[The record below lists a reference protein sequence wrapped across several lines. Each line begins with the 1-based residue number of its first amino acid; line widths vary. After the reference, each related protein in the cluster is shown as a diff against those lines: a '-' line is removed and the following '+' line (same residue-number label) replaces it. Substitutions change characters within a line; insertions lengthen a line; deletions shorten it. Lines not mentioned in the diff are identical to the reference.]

1 MNRIKNFLAISAFS
15 LLMLGLPAV
24 ASAQWGGN
32 NGGYGNGGY
41 NQDIRGTVQNLKN
54 RARSFEQMTNQVED
68 RNDDRGGNRNGS
80 WGNQNGGWGNNR
92 NGNYGG
98 DIGRLENLADD
109 FKKATDK
116 LEDKYGNGRNL
127 NNSRDEAQRVL
138 SIASQIDNEINQTR
152 NRNLQNQWN
161 QMRNDLNM
169 VANVYG
175 GSYNN
180 GGYNNG
186 NNGNGNRNRNGNRN
200 GDWRNRVPFP
210 LPF

>member
-1 MNRIKNFLAISAFS
+1 MNRIKNFLAVSAFS
-15 LLMLGLPAV
+15 LLVLGLPAV

-32 NGGYGNGGY
+32 GGYGNGGY
-41 NQDIRGTVQNLKN
+41 GNNGRYNQNIKGTLQNLKSQ
-54 RARSFEQMTNQVED
+54 ARSFESTTNRADD
-68 RNDDRGGNRNGS
+68 RNDDR
-80 WGNQNGGWGNNR
+80 WGGGWGNNR
-92 NGNYGG
+92 GYRG

-116 LEDKYGNGRNL
+116 LENKYGNGRNL

-138 SIASQIDNEINQTR
+138 DIANQIDQEIYQTR

-161 QMRNDLNM
+161 QMRYSLDT

-175 GSYNN
+175 Y
-180 GGYNNG
+180 GGYNNR
-186 NNGNGNRNRNGNRN
+186 NNRNNRNGN
-200 GDWRNRVPFP
+200 WRNRMPFP